1 MTNRGASAGRSDEVM
16 VTTPLPER
24 LEELRLALRAD
35 LRRECNRVIFGMIP
49 TYVALLGLVVTIAML
64 S

>member
-1 MTNRGASAGRSDEVM
+1 M